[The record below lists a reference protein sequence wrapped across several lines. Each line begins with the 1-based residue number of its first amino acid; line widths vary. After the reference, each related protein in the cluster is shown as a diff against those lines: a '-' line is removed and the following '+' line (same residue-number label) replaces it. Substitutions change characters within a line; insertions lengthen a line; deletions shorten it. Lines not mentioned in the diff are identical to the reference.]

1 MSKVSFTKNLR
12 FCILFFSLKC
22 HSVSYVALSTT
33 SLARTDV
40 AALNG
45 RLGGTE
51 TQTNVLVPSAAT
63 LARSGALGLGLRV
76 LEDMGLLLESTLRL
90 DGQLGR
96 PEILLASKWSDMS
109 RASAVR
115 TDILMILCQAG
126 TVAKG
131 RCRGGVGVAGVEVG
145 RDVFREW
152 RK

>member
-1 MSKVSFTKNLR
+1 MDLR
-12 FCILFFSLKC
+12 FCIPFCPLKRY
-22 HSVSYVALSTT
+22 SMSSYIALSIA
-33 SLARTDV
+33 SFARTDV

-51 TQTNVLVPSAAT
+51 TQPNILIPSAAT

-96 PEILLASKWSDMS
+96 PEILLASKWSEMS

-115 TDILMILCQAG
+115 TDILNDPLP
-126 TVAKG
+126 G
-131 RCRGGVGVAGVEVG
+131 RYRCKRALSWRNWRGGC
-145 RDVFREW
+145 
-152 RK
+152 